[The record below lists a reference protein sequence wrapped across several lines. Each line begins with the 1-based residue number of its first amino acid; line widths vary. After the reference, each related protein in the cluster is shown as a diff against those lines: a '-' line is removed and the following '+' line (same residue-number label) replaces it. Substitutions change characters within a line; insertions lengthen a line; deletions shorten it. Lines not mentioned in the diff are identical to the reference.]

1 MRFVKQL
8 QYYKE
13 KQKSITATAP
23 PVLQKEKGTA
33 ILTTVAI
40 LQRERERNCNY
51 YNHSSIATQDTVIIA
66 TLPGLQK
73 KRNCN
78 YILRPW
84 G

>member
-23 PVLQKEKGTA
+23 PVLQKDKGTA

-40 LQRERERNCNY
+40 LQRERERETA
-51 YNHSSIATQDTVIIA
+51 ITITIPVLQRK
-66 TLPGLQK
+66 TL
-73 KRNCN
+73 
-78 YILRPW
+78 
-84 G
+84 